1 MSPRTHAS
9 VAAAALLLSTLAAPA
24 LAEGGHEASI
34 TNVRITLVDL
44 DPNDGIAPAISFAE
58 GGFIGTWLP
67 GDNPGGLVQTP
78 FALGDAASVT
88 RSAGAHT
95 VSFSVLAG
103 SLLGPG
109 VAPGATAVHSGNGPV
124 GLAGE
129 AQVIFSDFT
138 LTPQTRIE
146 IRAFGSASTAGY
158 AGAGGIFDAW
168 AGAGLNLFSRTLQLS
183 YALDFVNAY
192 SNTGGPVTPFDAREL
207 YSAYDNAAPLP
218 FTASVSAVAY
228 VGAQEAAPV
237 PEPAAWLLMATGL
250 LALPRLR
257 RR

>member
-1 MSPRTHAS
+1 MSTHTRAS
-9 VAAAALLLSTLAAPA
+9 AAAAALLLFTLAAPA

-44 DPNDGIAPAISFAE
+44 DPTDGIAPAISFAE

-67 GDNPGGLVQTP
+67 GDSPGGLVQSP

-95 VSFSVLAG
+95 VSFNVSAG
-103 SLLGPG
+103 TLLGAG
-109 VAPGATAVHSGNGPV
+109 VAPGATAVHNGNGPV

-146 IRAFGSASTAGY
+146 IRAFGSASTMGY
-158 AGAGGIFDAW
+158 AGAGGIFEAW
-168 AGAGLNLFSRTLQLS
+168 AGAGVNLFSRTLQLS

-192 SNTGGPVTPFDAREL
+192 SNTGGPVTPFDARAL
-207 YSAYDNAAPLP
+207 YAAYDNAAALPL
-218 FTASVSAVAY
+218 TASVSAVAY

-237 PEPAAWLLMATGL
+237 PEPAAWLLMAAGL

-257 RR
+257 RH